1 MPDSTDHHRFME
13 LALREAAKAPAHGD
27 VPVGAV
33 IVDSTGSLVAADHNR
48 REERGDPTA
57 HAEVL
62 VLAEAARQA
71 GSWRLLGHTL
81 YVTLEP
87 CSMCAGAAV
96 SGRIDRIVYG
106 AADPKAG
113 AVLSLYNIPGDR
125 RLNHQCEIVPGVG
138 AAQSA
143 ELLRSFFSSK
153 RGGDN
158 G

>member
-1 MPDSTDHHRFME
+1 MPDISDPRRYMD
-13 LALREAAKAPAHGD
+13 LALAQAALAPRHGD

-33 IVDSTGSLVAADHNR
+33 IVGSDGKVVASDHNR
-48 REERGDPTA
+48 REERQDPTA

-62 VLAEAARQA
+62 VLSEAARKS

-96 SGRIDRIVYG
+96 SARIGRIVYG

-125 RLNHQCEIVPGVG
+125 RLNHQCEIVAGV
-138 AAQSA
+138 AAARSA
-143 ELLRSFFSSK
+143 ELLRAFFGAK
-153 RGGDN
+153 RGGQ

>member
-1 MPDSTDHHRFME
+1 MADPPDHVPFMD
-13 LALREAAKAPAHGD
+13 LALRQAALAPLHGD

-33 IVDSTGSLVAADHNR
+33 IVGPAGRVVAADHNR
-48 REERGDPTA
+48 REERQDPTA

-62 VLAEAARQA
+62 VLSEAARRA

-87 CSMCAGAAV
+87 CSMCAGAAI
-96 SGRIDRIVYG
+96 SGRLERIVYG

-125 RLNHQCEIVPGVG
+125 RLNHRCEIVAGVEADRS
-138 AAQSA
+138 AA
-143 ELLRSFFSSK
+143 LLRSFFSA
-153 RGGDN
+153 RRAAAG
-158 G
+158 

>member
-1 MPDSTDHHRFME
+1 MPDTSDHHHYMD
-13 LALREAAKAPAHGD
+13 LALRQAALAPFHGD

-33 IVDSTGSLVAADHNR
+33 IVAPDGTVVASDHNR
-48 REERGDPTA
+48 REERQDPTA

-62 VLAEAARQA
+62 VMAAAARQI

-87 CSMCAGAAV
+87 CSMCAGAAI
-96 SGRIDRIVYG
+96 SGRVERIVYG

-125 RLNHQCEIVPGVG
+125 RLNHQCEIVSGVG
-138 AAQSA
+138 AAASA
-143 ELLRSFFSSK
+143 ALLRSFFGSK
-153 RGGDN
+153 RAAG
-158 G
+158 